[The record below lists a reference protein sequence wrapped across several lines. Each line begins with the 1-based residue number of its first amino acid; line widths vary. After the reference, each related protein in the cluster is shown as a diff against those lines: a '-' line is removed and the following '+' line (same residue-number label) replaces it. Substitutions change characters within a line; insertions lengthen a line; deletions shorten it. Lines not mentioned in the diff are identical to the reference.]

1 MRAHGGLS
9 LAQALMA
16 ASAPMLIQRAVVDGD
31 PDSGLMATGLVAGR
45 IDDVPSCQELV
56 DAIVRD
62 ARMRI
67 DALATIRAGDAGGGV
82 TKQGKAGAR
91 PDRPGPARDWKF
103 TCPRVRGRAPGLPA
117 NPMPTRIEIQGH
129 IAEIILDHPP
139 VNALNSAAWNELP
152 AIISHAGEDPNIRC
166 VLLRAEGKGFC
177 AGVDIKEMQ
186 AHPERI
192 VELNDGNYRSFK
204 AVRDCPVPVVTAAHG
219 FVIGGGIGLCGA
231 SDTIIAAE
239 NCFFSLPEIDRGAM
253 GGAPICPAC
262 CRCTKCAPCSLP
274 AGALLLLTCTAWA
287 PSKK

>member
-1 MRAHGGLS
+1 
-9 LAQALMA
+9 
-16 ASAPMLIQRAVVDGD
+16 
-31 PDSGLMATGLVAGR
+31 
-45 IDDVPSCQELV
+45 
-56 DAIVRD
+56 
-62 ARMRI
+62 
-67 DALATIRAGDAGGGV
+67 
-82 TKQGKAGAR
+82 
-91 PDRPGPARDWKF
+91 
-103 TCPRVRGRAPGLPA
+103 
-117 NPMPTRIEIQGH
+117 MPTRAEIQGH
-129 IAEIILDHPP
+129 VAEIILDHPP

-152 AIISHAGEDPNIRC
+152 AIISHAGADPNIRC

-253 GGAPICPAC
+253 GGASHLS
-262 CRCTKCAPCSLP
+262 RMLP
-274 AGALLLLTCTAWA
+274 LHKVRALFFTGGRITAADMHRLGAIEKVVPNDTLLDEARAFAAIIAGKSRKALVLAKQALNGIEHRDIDRDYRFEQGFTLEMYMHEDSQRARDAFVT
-287 PSKK
+287 SKDQAQF